1 MQFGPIFLISVIRNN
16 TPLIFSSWYG
26 HLDVTRFLVESG
38 GNLEAKDNGYYT
50 PTTLF
55 FKSPASLYF
64 GPIFLISVVS
74 GYTPLI
80 CSSLN
85 GHLDVTR
92 FLVESGGNLE
102 AKDNGYYTP
111 TTLFFK
117 SPASLYFGPIFLISV
132 VRNNTPL
139 IWSSLNG
146 HLDVTRFLV
155 ERKADVAAK
164 DK

>member
-1 MQFGPIFLISVIRNN
+1 MQ
-16 TPLIFSSWYG
+16 
-26 HLDVTRFLVESG
+26 
-38 GNLEAKDNGYYT
+38 
-50 PTTLF
+50 
-55 FKSPASLYF
+55 F

-80 CSSLN
+80 FSSWN

-102 AKDNGYYTP
+102 AKDYRYYTP

-117 SPASLYFGPIFLISV
+117 SPKLLYFGSVFLISV
-132 VRNNTPL
+132 VSDRTPL
-139 IWSSLNG
+139 ILSSANG